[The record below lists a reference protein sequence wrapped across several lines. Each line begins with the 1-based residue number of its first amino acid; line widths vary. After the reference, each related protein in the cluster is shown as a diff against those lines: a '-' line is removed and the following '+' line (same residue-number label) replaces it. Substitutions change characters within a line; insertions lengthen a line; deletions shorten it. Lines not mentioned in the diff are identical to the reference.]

1 MLLRFPISPNFIRQ
15 MLYDMILTNNSNYLS
30 VIWSISPTSDKYT
43 DFIIRNMND
52 QKVAVITGSSSGIGL
67 VSALILARNGYT
79 TYATMRSPDKDTS
92 IKTVVQ
98 NEGLPIR
105 IVQLDVTD
113 DGSVKNAVDHIRSE
127 AGRIDVLVNNAGYP
141 LGGAFEDL
149 AMEEIK
155 SQYETNLFGL
165 IRVTQAVLPTM
176 RRQRSGRIINISS
189 GNGIF
194 GFPGISAYVSTKF
207 AVEGLSE
214 AIAYELEQFGI
225 KVVLIEPGFIRTNIL
240 HAMVVAKKAQDSASS
255 YSKLMQKI
263 MANVSELAKKA
274 SDPEL
279 VANIV
284 LEAASNPNPRL
295 RYLAGKDVESW
306 AASKKNMN
314 ELEFYHI
321 MKGLST

>member
-1 MLLRFPISPNFIRQ
+1 
-15 MLYDMILTNNSNYLS
+15 
-30 VIWSISPTSDKYT
+30 
-43 DFIIRNMND
+43 MND

-67 VSALILARNGYT
+67 ESALILGRNGYN

-92 IKTVVQ
+92 IKAAVQ

-105 IVQLDVTD
+105 VVQLDVTD
-113 DGSVKNAVDHIRSE
+113 DSSVKIAVDHVISE

-141 LGGAFEDL
+141 LSGAFEDL

-155 SQYETNLFGL
+155 SQFETNFFGP

-176 RRQRSGRIINISS
+176 RKQRSGRIINISS
-189 GNGIF
+189 GNGIL

-225 KVVLIEPGFIRTNIL
+225 KVILIEPGFIRTNIL
-240 HAMVVAKKAQDSASS
+240 NAAVVAKKAQDPASP
-255 YSKLMQKI
+255 YSEMMQKI
-263 MANVSELAKKA
+263 MANVSELAKNA

-284 LEAASNPNPRL
+284 LEAASNPSPRL

-306 AASKKNMN
+306 SADKKNMD
-314 ELEFYHI
+314 EIGFYNMI
-321 MKGLST
+321 KSLIT